1 MTIEDTERST
11 ESRIYRTLR
20 TVDKADN
27 LEWIGLLRKTE
38 RDQGG
43 RTEHRNPVYWRMTFR
58 GQSSQS
64 ESTLSEDTGQLKLK
78 PVLWIRAILV

>member
-27 LEWIGLLRKTE
+27 LGWIGLLRKTE

-43 RTEHRNPVYWRMTFR
+43 RTEHRNPVYRT
-58 GQSSQS
+58 
-64 ESTLSEDTGQLKLK
+64 EDHSEDKAVNLKIIK
-78 PVLWIRAILV
+78 GHRT